1 MPVSKFLPYEWFNT
15 PNVRVLTIADFEA
28 LAHKLGI
35 DIMGRVVLHEG
46 KVVQWVP
53 NLLGSLAIYR
63 VRGTQ

>member
-1 MPVSKFLPYEWFNT
+1 
-15 PNVRVLTIADFEA
+15 